1 MFGLMVGT
9 TTLSMLGLF
18 GLLGFLPGVVAMAV
32 GGPQVAFLAASILI
46 VASVGL

>member
-1 MFGLMVGT
+1 MVGT

-18 GLLGFLPGVVAMAV
+18 GLLGFLPRVVAMAIC
-32 GGPQVAFLAASILI
+32 GPQVAVFLASILI